1 MVIEQSVERRL
12 IREENLKFLRTE
24 SLKETLLRMISR
36 TSTVCTRQRN
46 LLLTVEKRRAT
57 TVLADTTRNVIQ
69 EEIVKDSWAP

>member
-1 MVIEQSVERRL
+1 MVIEQSVDRRL
-12 IREENLKFLRTE
+12 IREENLKFLRAKL
-24 SLKETLLRMISR
+24 LKETLLRMISR
-36 TSTVCTRQRN
+36 TPTVCTRQRN